1 VVESSQ
7 PRRRYIDSLTEDG
20 RYRLLVEAVTDY
32 AIYMLDPDGFI
43 TSWNLGA
50 RRFKGYEEAE
60 IIGRHFSTF
69 YTDEDRARGLPEKAL
84 SISAAEGKF
93 ESEGWRVRKDG
104 SQFWASIII
113 DPIRDPDGQLVGY
126 AKITRDLTER
136 RASELVLR
144 SSEDQF
150 RRLVQGVTDYSLYM
164 LTPDGKV
171 ATWNSGAERI
181 KGSHPVKTAG
191 VLALRWS

>member
-1 VVESSQ
+1 MVESSQ

-32 AIYMLDPDGFI
+32 AIYMLYPDGFI

-113 DPIRDPDGQLVGY
+113 DRYVTQTV
-126 AKITRDLTER
+126 
-136 RASELVLR
+136 
-144 SSEDQF
+144 SSWAT
-150 RRLVQGVTDYSLYM
+150 LKLPVISLN
-164 LTPDGKV
+164 GKPRNWCC
-171 ATWNSGAERI
+171 AAARTS
-181 KGSHPVKTAG
+181 SG
-191 VLALRWS
+191 VLSKG